1 MTRAAPTTRYRDFIA
16 AARRH
21 TPSALLPTLAAV
33 SASQFD
39 GGAYERRPGEVIFPW
54 MIAAAA
60 RENIAFSNEHRST
73 APVTQKDLGRLRD
86 LYINLE
92 EPFLDSVGQPD
103 ALESFLVRTAFEQF
117 PYQHSR
123 YEDMSRILLLF
134 DRDYTGLGCRVLSS
148 AAWTGLLG
156 LPVDAFMR
164 TAFFIMVGARVNGG
178 WFDPRWLD
186 QPHLQPAL
194 NALDVT
200 GPQVMD
206 IFRRIFG
213 TDVETVRRRVLE
225 ERKNDSRL
233 HRYEFNPL
241 VDKPFVLMPD
251 NRYLAPNVYFVAQR
265 LSPAALYYVGWNSL
279 GKAFADDLG
288 VVTEVYVGE
297 QLALVNAAAILH
309 DVEYAKGQ
317 HAADY
322 IVVLPGLTLV
332 IEVKSARVSPPGR
345 LDQQGYLD
353 DLNRDVGKALKQIK
367 RTGDMI
373 RNGHPAFTAVDPT
386 QEIRG
391 IVVTAEPHYL
401 LNSQIYRDGIFD
413 PEYQAVI
420 LSLGELEHAVAAAHA
435 GDSIGLFTALTT
447 PRAEGGYNV
456 EKAISTHERS
466 LGVTKARNPL
476 LDDAYKRAWGPLD
489 AAALKTRP

>member
-1 MTRAAPTTRYRDFIA
+1 MTPAVPTTRYRDFIA

-21 TPSALLPTLAAV
+21 TPSTLLPALAAV

-39 GGAYERRPGEVIFPW
+39 GGAYVRAPGEVIFPW
-54 MIAAAA
+54 VIAAAA
-60 RENIAFSNEHRST
+60 RENITFGNEHRST
-73 APVTQKDLGRLRD
+73 APVTKKDLGRLRN
-86 LYINLE
+86 LFINLDD
-92 EPFLDSVGQPD
+92 PFLDSVGQPD

-134 DRDYTGLGCRVLSS
+134 DRDYTGLGCRVMSS

-156 LPVDAFMR
+156 LSVDAFMR
-164 TAFFIMVGARVNGG
+164 AGFLIMVGARVNAG

-186 QPHLQPAL
+186 QPNVQSAL
-194 NALDVT
+194 SALDVT
-200 GPQVMD
+200 APQVMN
-206 IFRRIFG
+206 IFRQIFS
-213 TDVETVRRRVLE
+213 TDIETVRRRVLE
-225 ERKNDSRL
+225 ERKSDPRL

-251 NRYLAPNVYFVAQR
+251 HRYLAPNVYFVAQR
-265 LSPAALYYVGWNSL
+265 LSPAALYYVGWESL
-279 GKAFADDLG
+279 GRAFADDLG

-297 QLALVNAAAILH
+297 QLALVNAVNILH

-317 HAADY
+317 RAADY
-322 IVVLPGLTLV
+322 IVVLSGLTVV

-345 LDQQGYLD
+345 MDQQGYLD

-367 RTGDMI
+367 RTGNMI
-373 RNGHPAFTAVDPT
+373 RDHHPAFDSVDPT
-386 QEIRG
+386 QDIRG

-401 LNSQIYRDGIFD
+401 LNSQIYRDVIPD
-413 PEYQAVI
+413 PEYQTVI
-420 LSLGELEHAVAAAHA
+420 LSLSELEHAVAAAHV
-435 GDSIGLFTALTT
+435 GDPVGLFAALTT
-447 PRAEGGYNV
+447 PGPVGTYDVA
-456 EKAISTHERS
+456 KAIAAHERS

-489 AAALKTRP
+489 AAALEASS

>member
-1 MTRAAPTTRYRDFIA
+1 M
-16 AARRH
+16 
-21 TPSALLPTLAAV
+21 
-33 SASQFD
+33 
-39 GGAYERRPGEVIFPW
+39 
-54 MIAAAA
+54 
-60 RENIAFSNEHRST
+60 
-73 APVTQKDLGRLRD
+73 
-86 LYINLE
+86 NLH
-92 EPFLDSVGQPD
+92 EPFLDSVGRPD

-164 TAFFIMVGARVNGG
+164 TAFFIMVGARANAG

-186 QPHLQPAL
+186 QPHLRPAL
-194 NALDVT
+194 HALDVT

-225 ERKNDSRL
+225 ERKSDSRL

-251 NRYLAPNVYFVAQR
+251 DRYLAPNVYFVAQR
-265 LSPAALYYVGWNSL
+265 LSPAALYYVGWDSL
-279 GKAFADDLG
+279 GKSFADDLG
-288 VVTEVYVGE
+288 VVTELYVGE
-297 QLALVNAAAILH
+297 QLALVNAVAILH

-373 RNGHPAFTAVDPT
+373 RNGHPALTGVDPT

-391 IVVTAEPHYL
+391 IVVTAEPQYL

-413 PEYQAVI
+413 PEYHAVI
-420 LSLGELEHAVAAAHA
+420 LSLGELEHAIAAAHV

-447 PRAEGGYNV
+447 PRPEGGYNV
-456 EKAISTHERS
+456 EKAVSAHERS
-466 LGVTKARNPL
+466 VGVTKARNPL
-476 LDDAYKRAWGPLD
+476 LDHAYKRAWGRLD
-489 AAALKTRP
+489 AAALEARS